1 MNVTIVKT
9 KKDKKRYIDFIYSI
23 YKGDKNYSDLNINL
37 VKTFLYKE
45 DSYAKRVDIEPI
57 IIEDNGIKLV
67 GMFIS
72 SDDSKQLKL
81 SFLEF
86 LPNASKYIHKI
97 IEYGKEILKR
107 KELDEI
113 IIGVNGQVSYGL
125 GILEYNETLEDE
137 EFEFNA
143 NYNPSYYTK
152 ELDEIISTSKNV
164 YSFKCDA
171 VNSLSF
177 INTKLINHISKDYT
191 FRYMD
196 KKNFKEEML
205 IFGDICDKALKST
218 PYYSYKSSQEMYELM
233 NQMKILLKNEDIIFA
248 LKDGKEV
255 GLVFSH
261 PDYAE
266 LVDKP
271 KINYIKLF
279 IRKFL
284 KKPKRIIYNA
294 IAVLPEFHKSG
305 VAIGLVYNV
314 LNLRKDNYTEGVTS
328 FILEENIP
336 SMSLF
341 KKLSVGVNKKYKIYE
356 IEKD

>member
-1 MNVTIVKT
+1 MKLIEVKN

-23 YKGDKNYSDLNINL
+23 YKDDKNYSDLNINL
-37 VKTFLYKE
+37 VKNFLYKK

-67 GMFIS
+67 GMYIS
-72 SDDSKQLKL
+72 SADSKQLKL

-86 LPNASKYIHKI
+86 LPNASKYLNKI

-107 KELDEI
+107 KDLDEI
-113 IIGVNGQVSYGL
+113 IVGVNGQVSYGL
-125 GILEYNETLEDE
+125 GILEYNENGEKE

-143 NYNPSYYTK
+143 NYNPNYYTK
-152 ELDEIISTSKNV
+152 ELDEIISTSKMA
-164 YSFKCDA
+164 YSFKCD
-171 VNSLSF
+171 VKNSLSF
-177 INTKLINHISKDYT
+177 IKPEQINHISKEYT

-196 KKNFKEEML
+196 KKRFKEEML

-233 NQMKILLKNEDIIFA
+233 NEMKILLKNEDIVFA

-255 GLVFSH
+255 GLLFSH

-271 KINYIKLF
+271 KINYIKLM
-279 IRKFL
+279 IRKFF
-284 KKPKRIIYNA
+284 KKTKKIIYNV
-294 IAVLPEFHKSG
+294 IAVLPEYQRSG
-305 VAIGLVYNV
+305 VTIGLVYNT
-314 LNLRKDNYTEGVTS
+314 LKLREDEYPEGVTS

-336 SMSLF
+336 SISLF
-341 KKLSVGVNKKYKIYE
+341 KKLAVGVNKKYKIYE
-356 IEKD
+356 IKKE